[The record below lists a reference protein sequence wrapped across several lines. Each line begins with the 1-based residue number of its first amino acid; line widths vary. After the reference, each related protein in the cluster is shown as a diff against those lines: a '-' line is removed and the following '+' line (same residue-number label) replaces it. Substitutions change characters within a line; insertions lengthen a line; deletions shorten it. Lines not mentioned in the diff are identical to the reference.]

1 MAQHTSVRL
10 ETPCEFIN
18 VTPLNPLISKCQ
30 IKVCYVSDEPNRNK
44 SIITKDVARD
54 MANSLPG
61 SPIVGYFNEAKGD
74 FEEHNRVI
82 DISNGKFT
90 IKDKTRPYGFVDLGA
105 KVWFQKFLDDGTT
118 EREYL
123 MTEGYIWTGQ
133 YPEAQRII
141 DEGNNQSMELDED
154 LIDAFWTKD
163 SKGKPQFFII
173 NEAIISKLCV
183 LGDDCE
189 PCFEGANITSPQIT
203 FSFEDGFKEQLF
215 SMMNEIKK
223 VLNEGGAP
231 TVFTRYA
238 VEIGDSLW
246 SSIYSYLEHTYPRAN
261 DEGYVYDSIYRIE
274 GIYEEGSQK
283 FAILQNRSN
292 SKYFRMNF
300 SLDDNTGFAA
310 SAELVEVTKTYV
322 PAAQPQ
328 FALED
333 VEAFE
338 LEYAKKKKK
347 AEEDEDE
354 DDKSKKPGEE
364 GKEDPEDKKSGEE
377 DDEDDSDDD
386 DADDDEDKKK
396 KKKKTKFAKSDD
408 EDDDDE
414 DKCPKCGKPKS
425 ECECED
431 EDDDDDEKGKKSKY
445 NLDEIQEYVELS
457 QKFSALETD
466 YNNLKSEMEKLVEF
480 KKSIEKKDKEA
491 MIASF
496 YMLSDE
502 EKKDVVDNID
512 TYSLDEIEAK
522 LSIICVRN
530 KVNFNLDEDKD
541 DKNNKP
547 TTYSLDGG
555 MGDENVPAWV
565 KSLRNVAKS
574 MN

>member
-105 KVWFQKFLDDGTT
+105 KVWFQKFLDDGIT

-141 DEGNNQSMELDED
+141 DEGNNQSMELDEE

-238 VEIGDSLW
+238 VEIGDTLW
-246 SSIYSYLEHTYPRAN
+246 SALYSYLEHTYPRTN

-274 GIYEEGSQK
+274 GIYEENSQK

-300 SLDDNTGFAA
+300 FLDDATGFAA

-333 VEAFE
+333 VEAYE
-338 LEYAKKKKK
+338 LEYAKCKK
-347 AEEDEDE
+347 AKKDEEDDE
-354 DDKSKKPGEE
+354 SKKSD
-364 GKEDPEDKKSGEE
+364 KEDKKDPEDKKSGEE
-377 DDEDDSDDD
+377 DDSD

-396 KKKKTKFAKSDD
+396 KKKTKFAKSYD
-408 EDDDDE
+408 EDDDE
-414 DKCPKCGKPKS
+414 DKCPKCGKPLS
-425 ECECED
+425 ECEC
-431 EDDDDDEKGKKSKY
+431 EDDDDDEKKDKKCKY

-466 YNNLKSEMEKLVEF
+466 YNNLKFEMEKLVEF

-530 KVNFNLDEDKD
+530 KVNFNLDEDNKETT
-541 DKNNKP
+541 KP
-547 TTYSLDGG
+547 TTFSLDGSL
-555 MGDENVPAWV
+555 GDENVPAWV